1 METFVPAG
9 QLYGPI
15 LPAFIMNRAISLG
28 AKIAYAFLCDFAGK
42 RIIAGLPKRP
52 WPPAWDAVYRP

>member
-28 AKIAYAFLCDFAGK
+28 AKIAYAFLPVVIIDQDIIKTGK
-42 RIIAGLPKRP
+42 GNHG
-52 WPPAWDAVYRP
+52 